1 MTPRDNSTP
10 HNPTHTTQP
19 NTHNPTPHNPI
30 HTTPHR
36 FATFPIFVWMIIQPC
51 GNRRFGLSLL
61 GTGASFFFRDIW
73 ALNLGG
79 GTIVFLRPFLAWSPS
94 HQKNQWSVEEGRD
107 SWRCGKRQRM
117 RTACC
122 FSFVSF
128 PNFVLISSE
137 SGHADSSLGGLSLA
151 GRVEGIDLGVGR
163 WDGRPDGKGGM
174 LGSRMFACARAHRLR
189 PRRPFVGLATEEVC
203 WLVTLG
209 STLWSWLGSCSSHGM
224 STRRFVP
231 DSWDDQSRESEIEI
245 CSQNVSV
252 GVAATTAP

>member
-1 MTPRDNSTP
+1 
-10 HNPTHTTQP
+10 
-19 NTHNPTPHNPI
+19 
-30 HTTPHR
+30 
-36 FATFPIFVWMIIQPC
+36 MIIQPC

-163 WDGRPDGKGGM
+163 WDGRPDGKGGDAWF
-174 LGSRMFACARAHRLR
+174 SHVCVRARASSAAAKAFCRFGHGRSLLARNSGVNTLRLDDLYR
-189 PRRPFVGLATEEVC
+189 TRGMIRAEKAKLKFVRKMYRWGWPQPQHHDPICNTIVNSSPF
-203 WLVTLG
+203 
-209 STLWSWLGSCSSHGM
+209 
-224 STRRFVP
+224 
-231 DSWDDQSRESEIEI
+231 
-245 CSQNVSV
+245 QNVLYQE
-252 GVAATTAP
+252 

>member
-1 MTPRDNSTP
+1 
-10 HNPTHTTQP
+10 
-19 NTHNPTPHNPI
+19 
-30 HTTPHR
+30 
-36 FATFPIFVWMIIQPC
+36 MIIQPC

-163 WDGRPDGKGGM
+163 WDGRPDGKGGDAWF
-174 LGSRMFACARAHRLR
+174 SHVCVRARASSAAAKAFCRFGRGRSLLAR
-189 PRRPFVGLATEEVC
+189 NSGVNTLELAWFLFISWYVDSTICTGLVG
-203 WLVTLG
+203 
-209 STLWSWLGSCSSHGM
+209 
-224 STRRFVP
+224 
-231 DSWDDQSRESEIEI
+231 
-245 CSQNVSV
+245 
-252 GVAATTAP
+252 